1 MSLECETSLIKLKEL
16 AEKKRKCEV
25 AEKVQRNC
33 KVFVVLDMYQVFP
46 VPYNWYL

>member
-1 MSLECETSLIKLKEL
+1 MKTHQQIKSLERETSLINWKEL
-16 AEKKRKCEV
+16 

-33 KVFVVLDMYQVFP
+33 KVFVVLDVYQVFP